1 MPQPGPIIDGTDLA
15 TLLELDYND
24 YDDALDQ
31 VAEAASDIV
40 ESLLRPPIFAMPTK
54 PAAVIEAALSVGAE
68 IWQARTAA
76 GGQPV
81 SIDFTPGPYRLSVYI
96 TRRVSALLAPYL
108 DTRNLVG

>member
-1 MPQPGPIIDGTDLA
+1 MAHPDPIIDGEALA
-15 TLLELDYND
+15 ELLDLDYTD
-24 YDDALDQ
+24 YEDALDQ
-31 VAEAASDIV
+31 VAGAASGIV
-40 ESLLRPPIFAMPTK
+40 ESLLRPEVEHATTK
-54 PAAVIEAALSVGAE
+54 PPAVIEAALSVGAE

>member
-1 MPQPGPIIDGTDLA
+1 MPHPDPIIDGEALA
-15 TLLELDYND
+15 ELLDLDYTD
-24 YDDALDQ
+24 YEDALDQ
-31 VAEAASDIV
+31 VAEAASEIV
-40 ESLLRPPIFAMPTK
+40 ESLLRPPIAHAPNK